1 MFATEKSPF
10 FRLLLLVNLTSRPF
24 SRLYGR
30 RFHIDLAEWRIVLTL
45 ADRPGLSA
53 TELGEALG
61 LDKMAVSR
69 AVRSLEAHARLAR
82 TPDAND
88 MRRATLALT
97 DAGMALHALIGPS
110 GRAREE
116 FLLSA
121 LDGRERAALDAMLD
135 KLVARA
141 RSMPEPDQNP

>member
-53 TELGEALG
+53 TELGETP
-61 LDKMAVSR
+61 R
-69 AVRSLEAHARLAR
+69 LEAIPGKLVVCAR
-82 TPDAND
+82 T
-88 MRRATLALT
+88 
-97 DAGMALHALIGPS
+97 
-110 GRAREE
+110 
-116 FLLSA
+116 
-121 LDGRERAALDAMLD
+121 
-135 KLVARA
+135 
-141 RSMPEPDQNP
+141 MPEPDQKP